1 MLPGCLDLLNSIAS
15 AHLLLIISVTE
26 NLLLYTGH
34 SETWSSLGPLVLSS
48 FIQTTITYVLSFPPP
63 LLLQTL

>member
-1 MLPGCLDLLNSIAS
+1 MLPGWLDLLNSIAS

-34 SETWSSLGPLVLSS
+34 SEIWSSLGPLVLPS